1 MPRKNRLEIVILSL
15 FPEMFEGPFSE
26 SIIKRA
32 IDAGK
37 VSIKIADIR
46 DFTKDKHRT
55 ADDRPYGG
63 GPGMVL
69 KPEPIFEAVKKY
81 RKKNSVIILTSASG
95 KKYTQED
102 CEALSKKKHLIII
115 CGHYEG
121 VDERIAEGLA
131 DLEFSVGDYIL
142 TNGEIPAMII
152 ADSVIRLLP
161 GVLGHEDSNKD
172 ESFISGL
179 LEYPHYTRP
188 AEYLGK
194 KVPDV
199 LVSGNHK
206 EIEKWRK
213 ARAIEKT
220 KKNRKDLLRKT
231 GIHKD

>member
-1 MPRKNRLEIVILSL
+1 MPHKNRLEIIILSL

-37 VSIKIADIR
+37 VSIKIVDIR

-81 RKKNSVIILTSASG
+81 RKKDSVIILTSASG
-95 KKYTQED
+95 KKYTQKN
-102 CEALSKKKHLIII
+102 CKALSKKKHLIII

-121 VDERIAEGLA
+121 VDERVAEGLA
-131 DLEFSVGDYIL
+131 DLEFSVGDYVL
-142 TNGEIPAMII
+142 TNGEIPAMVI

-161 GVLGHEDSNKD
+161 GVLGHEDSSKD
-172 ESFISGL
+172 ESFVSGL

-213 ARAIEKT
+213 ARAVEKT
-220 KKNRKDLLRKT
+220 KKNRKDLTL
-231 GIHKD
+231 

>member
-1 MPRKNRLEIVILSL
+1 MPRKDRLEIVILSL

-37 VSIKIADIR
+37 VSIKIVDIR
-46 DFTKDKHRT
+46 DFTQDKHRT

-69 KPEPIFEAVKKY
+69 KPEPIFEAVKEY
-81 RKKNSVIILTSASG
+81 RKKDSVIILTSASG
-95 KKYTQED
+95 KKYTQKD
-102 CEALSKKKHLIII
+102 CKALSKKKHLMII

-121 VDERIAEGLA
+121 IDERVAEGLA
-131 DLEFSVGDYIL
+131 DLGFSVGDYVL

-172 ESFISGL
+172 ESFVSGL
-179 LEYPHYTRP
+179 LEHPHYTRP

-194 KVPDV
+194 KVPAV
-199 LVSGNHK
+199 LISGNHK

-220 KKNRKDLLRKT
+220 KKNRKDLFK
-231 GIHKD
+231 KQ